1 MRSGW
6 WRRFYRGWFFKN
18 FIDNFLK
25 RHFCFLNY
33 VTKPNLYAA
42 SGSDSGSDSGSVS
55 GSGTDS
61 SADSGSASVSACD
74 PGSANTR
81 SPKMITRKNRARQK
95 LKF

>member
-1 MRSGW
+1 MEEVLQE
-6 WRRFYRGWFFKN
+6 WFFKN
-18 FIDNFLK
+18 FTDNFLK
-25 RHFCFLNY
+25 RHFCFLND

-42 SGSDSGSDSGSVS
+42 SGSDSGSVS

-61 SADSGSASVSACD
+61 SADSGSASGSACD

-95 LKF
+95 LKV